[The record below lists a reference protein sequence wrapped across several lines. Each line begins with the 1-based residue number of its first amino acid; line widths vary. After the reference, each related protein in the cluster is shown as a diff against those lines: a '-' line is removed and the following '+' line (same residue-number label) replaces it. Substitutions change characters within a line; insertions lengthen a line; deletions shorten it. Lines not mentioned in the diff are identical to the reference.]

1 MLSSLAFDT
10 RVCFPTSGWLIEARN
25 RFTSELG
32 LEFHVYVFKTLI
44 RLKNFSLFEF
54 MIGALCCN
62 LLVKQPAF
70 FFEWKVVPQHRFY
83 LDFNH

>member
-1 MLSSLAFDT
+1 M
-10 RVCFPTSGWLIEARN
+10 
-25 RFTSELG
+25 SELG
-32 LEFHVYVFKTLI
+32 LEFNVYVFKTLI

-70 FFEWKVVPQHRFY
+70 FSNGKSCLSIAFIWISITRPRNLRQFLYVT
-83 LDFNH
+83 LLL

>member
-1 MLSSLAFDT
+1 M
-10 RVCFPTSGWLIEARN
+10 
-25 RFTSELG
+25 SELG

-83 LDFNH
+83 LDFNHKAKKFETVLVRNFVVVKL